1 VISEKK
7 RTRLWA
13 TLLCLLLPIYPSDA
27 SAAHADNSDVP
38 LTTYVHNVWQTADG
52 LPEQSVQA
60 LAQTP
65 DGYLWLGTQEGL
77 ARFDGVRFTVYDSKN
92 TPAFPEN
99 DITKLYVGRDGSL
112 WIGSGRGWLIRFKE
126 EKFTPYTE
134 LNPSGT
140 TSIGV
145 IFEDR
150 TGSLWVGRPGAGLLC
165 LRDGHVTSYSTK
177 DGLADNVVSAIAE
190 DIDGNL
196 WIGTNKGLS
205 RFQEGR
211 FSSYGTTNG
220 LSHSPIVGL
229 TFDSKGA
236 LWIATRGGGLHR
248 YDHGHYMAL
257 TKEDGLP
264 SNSLSTL
271 AQDRSGSLWI
281 GTDKG
286 LSRLRDGVFE
296 NYSKKQGL
304 SGNIICA
311 ILEDAEQNIWIGTF
325 GGGLNRLRRGKFATY
340 GTLEGLQGPMVMS
353 LLEDHART
361 IWVGTLSNGLSR
373 FSKGKFTAYTA
384 KTGLSENNVG
394 ALYESHDGMLW
405 VATRAG
411 LDRLKDGKIVGHT
424 SNRDLPQRFEG
435 HPEFASYYVR
445 AISQTPDGAMWIGT
459 DGGGLLRYENGHY
472 TQYGIKNGMLGDY
485 ISTLMTDREGGLW
498 VATDKGVS
506 YLRGGK
512 ITNYDSHRGFNFSL
526 FCFYE
531 DSDGTI
537 WMGTDGGGLGRL
549 KNGKLTMVTTK
560 DGLFDD
566 LAYQILEDDNG
577 NLWMSSNKGVS
588 RVNKK
593 ELNDLADGL
602 IRKVTSVAYGVVDGM
617 KSRECNGGL
626 PPAGWKAQDGKL
638 WFATDEGIAVVDPGN
653 LPLNNKAPPVHVEEI
668 VAGQRVIDRPASLR
682 MPVGNGRLEFRY
694 TALSLRVPE
703 KVVFRYRLEGFDK
716 EWVEAGTRRVAYY
729 TNLPAGNF
737 RFRVLAANDDGI
749 WNENGASVA
758 IYLAP
763 PFYRT
768 TWFYGLCVFAV
779 ILIAAGLYSARINAL
794 KQRGK
799 ELEQSVE
806 ERTRELQQEILV
818 RKMAEESAESANR
831 AKSDFLA
838 HMSHEIRTPMNGVIG
853 MTELALETELSVE
866 QREYMGIVKGSAESL
881 LSLINDIL
889 DFSKIEAGKM
899 DMDPVDFDIRE
910 SLGEALKTLA
920 FRAHQKGLEIA
931 FDIHSEVPNF
941 VVGDAGR
948 LRQVILNLVGNALK
962 FTEKGEVVLEVSVEE
977 ISVDKVDLH
986 FAVRDTGIGIPADR
1000 RAKVFEA
1007 FAQAD
1012 SSTTRKYGGTGLG
1025 LAISVRLV
1033 HLMGGRMWLESE
1045 EGKGSIF
1052 HFTTSF
1058 QPSEGKVLPQP
1069 AELDELRDLRVL
1081 VVDDN
1086 STNRRILETILKK
1099 WQMRPVAVPGGEW
1112 ALKALTDASRRGEP
1126 YSLIL
1131 LDSEMPEMDGFT
1143 LVERIRECPELT
1155 GATIMMLTSSGG
1167 PGDTARCRELGIE
1180 IYLIKPVRQSELLA
1194 ATQRILGKHSTIVR
1208 RALANEPAIQ
1218 VVPPSQILLVE
1229 DNLVNQKLADRLL
1242 TKRGHTVT
1250 IASNGEEC
1258 LAILAERPFD
1268 FVLMDV
1274 QMPVMDGFEATSA
1287 IREKE
1292 KSMGGHVTI
1301 IAMTANSMQ
1310 GDKEKCLAAG
1320 MDGYVS
1326 KPIHLPELMAAMAGL
1341 KSPGAAGEVPRDE
1354 ASLLETK

>member
-1 VISEKK
+1 VTSDRKAVLRAISVC
-7 RTRLWA
+7 LFILV
-13 TLLCLLLPIYPSDA
+13 LLA
-27 SAAHADNSDVP
+27 EAAAINADNSDLP
-38 LTTYVHNVWQTADG
+38 LTTYIHNVWHTSDG
-52 LPEQSVQA
+52 LPQESVQA

-65 DGYLWLGTQEGL
+65 DGYLWLATQEGL
-77 ARFDGVRFTVYDSKN
+77 ARFDGVRFVVYNSKSN
-92 TPAFPEN
+92 PEIPEN
-99 DITKLYVGRDGSL
+99 NITNLYVGRDGSL
-112 WIGSGRGWLIRFKE
+112 WIGTGRGSLIRFKE
-126 EKFTPYTE
+126 GTFTPYPQ
-134 LNPSGT
+134 LSRDGMMPIAN
-140 TSIGV
+140 
-145 IFEDR
+145 IFEDH
-150 TGSLWVGRPGAGLLC
+150 TGSLWVGTRGNGLMR
-165 LRDGHVTSYSTK
+165 LRDGRLTLYTAK
-177 DGLADNVVSAIAE
+177 DGLADNAVSAIAE
-190 DIDGNL
+190 DTEGNL
-196 WIGTNKGLS
+196 WIGSDKGLS
-205 RFQEGR
+205 RFRAEH
-211 FSSYGTTNG
+211 FSNYWTKDG
-220 LSHSPIVGL
+220 LSHNSIVSLAAGN
-229 TFDSKGA
+229 KGG
-236 LWIATRGGGLHR
+236 LWIGTNGGGLNR
-248 YDHGHYMAL
+248 YDHGHFTVL
-257 TKEDGLP
+257 TKKDGLP
-264 SNSLSTL
+264 SDSLNTL
-271 AQDRSGSLWI
+271 AEDRSGSLWI

-304 SGNIICA
+304 SDNGVIA
-311 ILEDAEQNIWIGTF
+311 ILEDAEENIWIGTF

-340 GTLEGLQGPMVMS
+340 GTLEGLQGPMAMS
-353 LLEDHART
+353 VLEDHTKT

-373 FSKGKFTAYTA
+373 FSYGKFAAYTT
-384 KTGLSENNVG
+384 KTGLSNNKVG
-394 ALYESHDGMLW
+394 SLFESSEGILW

-435 HPEFASYYVR
+435 QVESAPYYVR
-445 AISQTPDGAMWIGT
+445 AISETADGAMWIGT
-459 DGGGLLRYENGHY
+459 DGGGLLRYEKDRY
-472 TQYGIKNGMLGDY
+472 VRYGIKNGLLGDY
-485 ISTLMTDREGGLW
+485 ILALMADREGGLW
-498 VATDKGVS
+498 IATDHGVS
-506 YLRGGK
+506 YLRDAK
-512 ITNYDSHRGFNFSL
+512 FTNYDSHQGLDFL
-526 FCFYE
+526 DFCFYE

-537 WMGTDGGGLGRL
+537 WMGTDAGGLGRL

-577 NLWMSSNKGVS
+577 NLWMSSNNGVS
-588 RVNKK
+588 RVSKK
-593 ELNDLADGL
+593 ELNDFANGM
-602 IRKVTSVAYGVVDGM
+602 IRKITSVPYGVADGM
-617 KSRECNGGL
+617 KSRECDGGL
-626 PPAGWKAQDGKL
+626 PPAGWKAHDGKL
-638 WFATDEGIAVVDPGN
+638 WFATVEGLAVVDPGN

-737 RFRVLAANDDGI
+737 RFQVIAANDDGV
-749 WNENGASVA
+749 WNETGASVA

-799 ELEQSVE
+799 ELEQRVV
-806 ERTRELQQEILV
+806 ERTSELQQEIVV
-818 RKMAEESAESANR
+818 RKQAEEAAESANR

-853 MTELALETELSVE
+853 MTELALDTDLSVE

-920 FRAHQKGLEIA
+920 FRAHKKGLEIA

-941 VVGDAGR
+941 VVGDSGR

-977 ISVDKVDLH
+977 TALDKVCLH

-1000 RAKVFEA
+1000 QAQVFEA

-1033 HLMGGRMWLESE
+1033 HLMGGRIWLESE
-1045 EGKGSIF
+1045 EGKGSTF

-1058 QPSEGKVLPQP
+1058 RSSEGTVLPQP
-1069 AELDELRDLRVL
+1069 VEVQELKDLRVL

-1099 WQMRPVAVPGGEW
+1099 WQMRPVAVPDGEC
-1112 ALKALTDASRRGEP
+1112 ALKALTDASRQGEP

-1143 LVERIRECPELT
+1143 LVERIRQCPELT

-1180 IYLIKPVRQSELLA
+1180 VYLMKPVRQSELLA
-1194 ATQRILGKHSTIVR
+1194 ATQRILGKYPAVVR
-1208 RALANEPAIQ
+1208 RALAEEPAIH
-1218 VVPPSQILLVE
+1218 VVPPSQVLLVE

-1250 IASNGEEC
+1250 IANNGEEC
-1258 LAILAERPFD
+1258 LAILAERSFD

-1274 QMPVMDGFEATSA
+1274 QMPVMDGFEATRA

-1292 KSMGGHVTI
+1292 KSFGGHVKI

-1310 GDKEKCLAAG
+1310 GDKEKCLVAG
-1320 MDGYVS
+1320 MDAYVS
-1326 KPIHLPELMAAMAGL
+1326 KPIRLPELLATMAGL
-1341 KSPGAAGEVPRDE
+1341 ASPGAG
-1354 ASLLETK
+1354 

>member
-7 RTRLWA
+7 RSLWRV
-13 TLLCLLLPIYPSDA
+13 TLVCLLFSIFLADTSVTLANNSDA
-27 SAAHADNSDVP
+27 P
-38 LTTYVHNVWQTADG
+38 LTTYVHNIWRTADG
-52 LPEQSVQA
+52 LPENAVQA
-60 LAQTP
+60 IAQTP

-77 ARFDGVRFTVYDSKN
+77 ARFDGVRFVVYDSKS
-92 TPAFPEN
+92 TPEIPAN
-99 DITKLYVGRDGSL
+99 NITNLCVGRDGSL
-112 WIGSGRGWLIRFKE
+112 WIGAGRGSLIRFKE
-126 EKFTPYTE
+126 GKFTSYPE
-134 LNPSGT
+134 LKSFAKWWMG
-140 TSIGV
+140 S
-145 IFEDR
+145 IFEDHAGTLWIGELG
-150 TGSLWVGRPGAGLLC
+150 TGLVS
-165 LRDGHVTSYSTK
+165 LRDGKLASYTTK
-177 DGLADNVVSAIAE
+177 DGLAGDAVSAITE
-190 DIDGNL
+190 DTEGNL
-196 WIGTNKGLS
+196 WFGTNKGLS
-205 RFQEGR
+205 RFREGR
-211 FSSYGTTNG
+211 FSSYGTKDG
-220 LSHSPIVGL
+220 LPHNAIKSL
-229 TFDSKGA
+229 AFDNRGV
-236 LWIATRGGGLHR
+236 LWIATDGGGLSR
-248 YDHGHYMAL
+248 YDHGRFTAL
-257 TKEDGLP
+257 TMKDGLP
-264 SNSLSTL
+264 SDSLITL

-286 LSRLRDGVFE
+286 LSRLRDGEFE
-296 NYSKKQGL
+296 NYSAKQGL
-304 SGNIICA
+304 TDDAIRA
-311 ILEDAEQNIWIGTF
+311 ILEDTEQDIWIGTY
-325 GGGLNRLRRGKFATY
+325 GGGLNRLRRGSFATY
-340 GTLEGLQGPMVMS
+340 GTLEGLRGPMAMS
-353 LLEDHART
+353 VLEDQAGT
-361 IWVGTLSNGLSR
+361 IWVGSSSAGLSA
-373 FSKGKFTAYTA
+373 FSKGKFTAY
-384 KTGLSENNVG
+384 KPRTGSLDDLAG
-394 ALYESHDGMLW
+394 TLYESRDGILW
-405 VATRAG
+405 VGTTSG
-411 LDRLKDGKIVGHT
+411 LDRLKDGRIVGHT
-424 SNRDLPQRFEG
+424 PNRDLPQRFAN
-435 HPEFASYYVR
+435 HPQSTQHYVR
-445 AISQTPDGAMWIGT
+445 AISETHDGAMWIGT
-459 DGGGLLRYENGHY
+459 DGGGLVRFEKGQYD
-472 TQYGIKNGMLGDY
+472 QYGTKEGLLGDY
-485 ISTLMTDREGGLW
+485 ILAAMADREGGLW
-498 VATDKGVS
+498 LATDQGVNYFRDGKFAS
-506 YLRGGK
+506 YDAHQGL
-512 ITNYDSHRGFNFSL
+512 NFL
-526 FCFYE
+526 VFCFCE
-531 DSDGTI
+531 DSDATI
-537 WMGTDGGGLGRL
+537 WMGTWGGGLARI
-549 KNGKLTMVTTK
+549 KNGILTMVTSK

-577 NLWMSSNKGVS
+577 NLWMSSNNGVS
-588 RVNKK
+588 RVSKK
-593 ELNDLADGL
+593 ELNDFANGM
-602 IRKVTSVAYGVVDGM
+602 IRKITSVPYGVADGM
-617 KSRECNGGL
+617 KSRECDGGL
-626 PPAGWKAQDGKL
+626 PPAGWKAHDGKL
-638 WFATDEGIAVVDPGN
+638 WFATVEGLAVVDPGN

-737 RFRVLAANDDGI
+737 RFQVIAANDDGV
-749 WNENGASVA
+749 WNETGASVA

-799 ELEQSVE
+799 ELEQRVV
-806 ERTRELQQEILV
+806 ERTSELQQEIVV
-818 RKMAEESAESANR
+818 RKQAEEAAESANR

-853 MTELALETELSVE
+853 MTELALDTDLSVE

-920 FRAHQKGLEIA
+920 FRAHKKGLEIA

-941 VVGDAGR
+941 VVGDSGR

-977 ISVDKVDLH
+977 TALDKVCLH

-1000 RAKVFEA
+1000 QAQVFEA

-1033 HLMGGRMWLESE
+1033 HLMGGRIWLESE
-1045 EGKGSIF
+1045 EGKGSTF

-1058 QPSEGKVLPQP
+1058 RSSEGTVLPQP
-1069 AELDELRDLRVL
+1069 VEVQELKDLRVL

-1099 WQMRPVAVPGGEW
+1099 WQMRPVAVPDGEC
-1112 ALKALTDASRRGEP
+1112 ALKALTDASRQGEP

-1143 LVERIRECPELT
+1143 LVERIRQCPELT

-1180 IYLIKPVRQSELLA
+1180 VYLMKPVRQSELLA
-1194 ATQRILGKHSTIVR
+1194 ATQRILGKYPAVVR
-1208 RALANEPAIQ
+1208 RALAEEPAIH
-1218 VVPPSQILLVE
+1218 VVPPSQVLLVE

-1250 IASNGEEC
+1250 IANNGEEC
-1258 LAILAERPFD
+1258 LAILAERSFD

-1274 QMPVMDGFEATSA
+1274 QMPVMDGFEATRA

-1292 KSMGGHVTI
+1292 KSFGGHVKI

-1310 GDKEKCLAAG
+1310 GDKEKCLVAG

-1326 KPIHLPELMAAMAGL
+1326 KPIRLPELLATMASLAP
-1341 KSPGAAGEVPRDE
+1341 SSAAGQVLHDE
-1354 ASLLETK
+1354 ASLLETQ